1 MYKVEQINED
11 TIKLT
16 KLTINNDEYDKQ
28 ILENGNILL
37 VRKQIIKI
45 NGFC

>member
-16 KLTINNDEYDKQ
+16 KLNINNNEYD
-28 ILENGNILL
+28 IREWRYFIS
-37 VRKQIIKI
+37 
-45 NGFC
+45 